1 MLKYQPF
8 NEGAIYSPPEVA
20 KETPFSEKTLA
31 KWRWLGCGPEYR
43 KLHGRIFYCGS
54 ALNAWIAS
62 AETGGTRAPAVAA

>member
-1 MLKYQPF
+1 MKFQPF
-8 NEGAIYSPPEVA
+8 DEDCIYTPKEVV

-62 AETGGTRAPAVAA
+62 AETGGTPTPAEAA